1 MMTVADVTRLSVATL
16 VKAGF
21 AHTDAHR
28 DIAVLVRHLLEWD
41 TAAWLSRQRDAAPAE
56 LGARLDL
63 LVSRRA
69 LGEPVAYLCGTREFY
84 GRAFTVTRDV
94 LIPRPDT
101 ELLCERVLSLMTAC
115 PAGRASPVIVDV
127 GTGSG
132 CIAVTLAAGLPGI
145 SVVAT
150 DTSAAALEVAAGNA
164 TRHGVAGRIR
174 FVEGPLVAGASGVD
188 VVVSN
193 PPYIPEGDRA
203 GLMRD
208 VRDFEP
214 ASALFAGQDGLDVIR
229 PLISAAWTALRAG
242 GMLALEIGAGQADAV
257 VALMTEAG
265 FIDIRTTHDL
275 AGIPRTLEGVRRPAS
290 V

>member
-1 MMTVADVTRLSVATL
+1 MMTVADVTRRAVATL
-16 VKAGF
+16 VVAGF
-21 AHTDAHR
+21 PRADAHR
-28 DIAVLVRHLLEWD
+28 DVAVLVRHLLAWD
-41 TAAWLSRQRDAAPAE
+41 TAAWLTRQRDAAPAE
-56 LGARLDL
+56 LGARVDL

-84 GRAFTVTRDV
+84 GRAFSVTRDV

-101 ELLCERVLSLMTAC
+101 ELLCERVLCLLAAR
-115 PAGRASPVIVDV
+115 PAASPSPVIVDV

-132 CIAVTLAAGLPGI
+132 CIAVTLAAEMPGI
-145 SVVAT
+145 SVVAS
-150 DTSAAALEVAAGNA
+150 DTSAAALEVATGNA
-164 TRHGVAGRIR
+164 IRHGVAGRIR
-174 FVEGPLVAGASGVD
+174 FVEGSLAAGASGVD

-214 ASALFAGQDGLDVIR
+214 ASALFAGEDGLDVIR
-229 PLISAAWTALRAG
+229 PLIPNAWNALRAG
-242 GMLALEIGAGQADAV
+242 GLLALEIGSGQADAV
-257 VALMTEAG
+257 VALMAEAG
-265 FIDIRTTHDL
+265 FIAIRTTHDL
-275 AGIPRTLEGVRRPAS
+275 AGIPRTVEGVRRPAS